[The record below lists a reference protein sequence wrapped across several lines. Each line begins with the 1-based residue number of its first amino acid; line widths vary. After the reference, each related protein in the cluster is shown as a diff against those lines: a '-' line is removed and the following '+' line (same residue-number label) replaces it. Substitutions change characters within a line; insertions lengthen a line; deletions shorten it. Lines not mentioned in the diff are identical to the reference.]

1 MKKSWNG
8 FLVGANQ
15 VTVIKSGSEEQ
26 KALQKLAALIDAT
39 NAESDL
45 IQRRSETIAETP
57 GSTGEVY

>member
-1 MKKSWNG
+1 M
-8 FLVGANQ
+8 GANQ